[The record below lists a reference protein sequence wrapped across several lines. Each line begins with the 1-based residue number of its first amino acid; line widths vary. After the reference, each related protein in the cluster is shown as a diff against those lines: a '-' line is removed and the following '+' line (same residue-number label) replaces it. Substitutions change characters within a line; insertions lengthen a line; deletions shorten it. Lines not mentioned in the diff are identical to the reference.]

1 MELNRK
7 RLSGILEQV
16 RDGELSVEGAC
27 EKFKDLH
34 VEDLGFA
41 SLDHHRA
48 VRLGFPEVIYGEGKT
63 SDQITGIFRS
73 LIQRQDV
80 VLATRVDPDKAARVM
95 KDVSDLE
102 HNPLARTLVYR
113 KTPPAMSVDGLILVV
128 AAGTS
133 DLPVAEEAKV
143 TAQAFGANVETVY
156 DVGIA
161 GIHRLFTHH
170 EKLRSASVIIVVAG
184 MEGALPS
191 VVGGLVDKP
200 VIATPT
206 SVGYGASFGGIAA
219 LLGMLNSCAPGVLV
233 VNIDNGFGAAY
244 AACMIMRSGSR
255 SSMNAYKLK

>member
-1 MELNRK
+1 MDRNSLFE
-7 RLSGILEQV
+7 ILEQV
-16 RDGELSVEGAC
+16 RDGELSVENAS
-27 EKFKDLH
+27 EKFRDLH
-34 VEDLGFA
+34 VEELGFA

-63 SDQITGIFRS
+63 SDQVVEIFRS
-73 LIQRQDV
+73 LIQKQDT
-80 VLATRVDPDKAARVM
+80 VLATRVDNDKSLRIM
-95 KDVSDLE
+95 EEIDDLE
-102 HNPLARTLVYR
+102 YNPLARTLLYC
-113 KTPPAMSVDGLILVV
+113 KTAKKTSTEGLILVV

-143 TAQAFGANVETVY
+143 TAQAFGANVETIY

-161 GIHRLFTHH
+161 GIHRLIRHY

-200 VIATPT
+200 IIATPT
-206 SVGYGASFGGIAA
+206 SIGYGASFGGIAA
-219 LLGMLNSCAPGVLV
+219 LLGMLNSCAPGVVV

-244 AACMIMRSGSR
+244 AACVIMRSTGWR
-255 SSMNAYKLK
+255 KN